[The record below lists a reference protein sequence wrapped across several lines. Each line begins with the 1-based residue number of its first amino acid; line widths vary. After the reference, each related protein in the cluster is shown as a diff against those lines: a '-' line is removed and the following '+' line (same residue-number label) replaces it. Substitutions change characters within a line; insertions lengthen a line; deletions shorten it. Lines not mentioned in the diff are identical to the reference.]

1 MRLPDWLRPP
11 RQLMVVFLVVALAS
25 TGVLAWLTLQL
36 LAQDRAA
43 DQQRQRERLEQVAD
57 SATSDVARRL
67 ASLERHLDA
76 ATSGIDPL
84 PAGTMV
90 VSWDA
95 TGLKVSPAGGLL
107 YRPITP
113 SSSSLVSD
121 RLAEAERL
129 ELASGDLEAAARA
142 YTAIATGATSRPLQA
157 AAWLRVARVHRKL
170 NAHDAALA
178 AYDGLATFDGLLLD
192 GLPAALVARVGRA
205 SIFERANDQSSLR
218 LEASRLSTDLQ
229 SGSLPVTRSQY
240 DYYSSEAARWL
251 GAAPASDADALARA
265 DAVTW
270 LWARRAELLPRDRRL
285 QVFSGGPV
293 LLSWNTT
300 QGGATGLVLV
310 AGPQAIGALAS
321 ATMPPRIEWAMTDSE
336 GRLVAGQGLPARGA
350 TSRASATTGL
360 PWTLHVFEPIGYT
373 PPAGSSRR
381 RLLLFVIASV
391 ATLLA
396 IGWYF
401 IWRGVSREV
410 RLARLQSDFVAAVSH
425 EFRSPLTSLRHIGDL
440 LAENRLPSEEQKQR
454 SYAVLTHETD
464 RLGRLVESLLDF
476 ARFESGSAVLRLSP
490 ASIADVVR
498 SVVADFQIRP
508 DAGSRS
514 MVVPDSLPALMVNID
529 RDAVARALWNLLD
542 NAVKYSP
549 RDSTIWIGVSATADG
564 RSACV
569 SVRDEGIG
577 IPSHEQRTV
586 FDRFVRG
593 REATFRRIQGTGI
606 GLALVREL
614 MRAHHGSVAVESEPG
629 AGSTFTL
636 VLPQAGD
643 VEPHAASSHNA
654 GLLAGVSGRESL

>member
-1 MRLPDWLRPP
+1 M
-11 RQLMVVFLVVALAS
+11 
-25 TGVLAWLTLQL
+25 
-36 LAQDRAA
+36 
-43 DQQRQRERLEQVAD
+43 
-57 SATSDVARRL
+57 
-67 ASLERHLDA
+67 
-76 ATSGIDPL
+76 
-84 PAGTMV
+84 
-90 VSWDA
+90 
-95 TGLKVSPAGGLL
+95 
-107 YRPITP
+107 
-113 SSSSLVSD
+113 
-121 RLAEAERL
+121 
-129 ELASGDLEAAARA
+129 
-142 YTAIATGATSRPLQA
+142 
-157 AAWLRVARVHRKL
+157 
-170 NAHDAALA
+170 
-178 AYDGLATFDGLLLD
+178 
-192 GLPAALVARVGRA
+192 
-205 SIFERANDQSSLR
+205 
-218 LEASRLSTDLQ
+218 
-229 SGSLPVTRSQY
+229 
-240 DYYSSEAARWL
+240 
-251 GAAPASDADALARA
+251 
-265 DAVTW
+265 
-270 LWARRAELLPRDRRL
+270 
-285 QVFSGGPV
+285 
-293 LLSWNTT
+293 

-310 AGPQAIGALAS
+310 AGPQALGALAS
-321 ATMPPRIEWAMTDSE
+321 ATMPPHIEWAMTDAE
-336 GRLVAGQGLPARGA
+336 GRLVAGRALPARGA

-381 RLLLFVIASV
+381 RLLIFVIASV

-440 LAENRLPSEEQKQR
+440 LAENRLPTEEQKQR

-490 ASIADVVR
+490 TSIANVVR

-514 MVVPDSLPALMVNID
+514 MLVPHSLPDLMVNID

-549 RDSTIWIGVSATADG
+549 PDSTIWIGVSATADG

-593 REATFRRIQGTGI
+593 REATSRRIQGTGI
-606 GLALVREL
+606 GLALVREI

-636 VLPQAGD
+636 VLPQAD
-643 VEPHAASSHNA
+643 DIEPHAASSHDA
-654 GLLAGVSGRESL
+654 GLLAGVSGSQGVPVMARVLVVEDEPAIAFALEADLRSEGHGVSIATSGDQAVDLARSEEFDLILLDVMLPGKDGFEVCRELRRGGMQVGDHRAHRPDPRCRKSPRPRTGRGRLRHQAVQSP